1 MIPGSGRYLE
11 KEMATHSSILAWRIL
26 WTEERGGLQFM
37 GYKLSDMTEQ
47 LILSLFWEVTSSRV
61 QNSLIVRTTTHIRGQ
76 FQTTFFFSILS
87 TLPFSEKKCEM
98 IKNWTLWETERVG

>member
-26 WTEERGGLQFM
+26 WTEEHGGLQFM
-37 GYKLSDMTEQ
+37 GHKLSDMTEQ

-76 FQTTFFFSILS
+76 FQTTFFFFYPVYTAFLR
-87 TLPFSEKKCEM
+87 KKM
-98 IKNWTLWETERVG
+98 